1 MSDSQ
6 ANKQVICEVLMEKAK
21 EDKDIF
27 VICSDSKGSGSMT
40 AFADMYPEQF
50 VEVGIA
56 EQNLVSMAAGMAKC
70 GKKVFA
76 VSPASFLTARSY
88 EQIKVDAAYSGA
100 NVKLIGISGGVS
112 YGALGM
118 THHSLQDIAALSAV
132 PGLEIYI
139 PSDRH
144 QTRYLTELLL
154 DSSQPAYVRVG
165 RNAVGDIY
173 SESDGFVG
181 KKAVVHGEYSDSDLV
196 IVACGEMVLEAL
208 KAGRRLNETGVRT
221 CVLDVFCLKPLDEET
236 ILKTCSRARAVITVE
251 EHSGYGGLGSMI
263 CRLLS
268 GHQPKPVIVM
278 AMPDSPVIAG
288 KSREIFEYYGLTA
301 DGIASQ
307 ACRLLDRVK

>member
-1 MSDSQ
+1 MSNSQ

-27 VICSDSKGSGSMT
+27 VMCSDSRGSGSMT
-40 AFADMYPEQF
+40 AFADSYPEQF

-76 VSPASFLTARSY
+76 VSPASFLAARSY

-144 QTRYLTELLL
+144 QTKYLTELLL
-154 DSSQPAYVRVG
+154 DSGQPAYVRVG

-173 SESDGFVG
+173 SERDGFVG
-181 KKAVVHGEYSDSDLV
+181 KKAVVHGEYSDSALV
-196 IVACGEMVLEAL
+196 IIACGEMVLEAL
-208 KAGRRLNETGVRT
+208 KAGRQLNEAGIRT
-221 CVLDVFCLKPLDEET
+221 CVLDAFCLKPLDEET
-236 ILKTCSRARAVITVE
+236 ILKTCRRAKAVITVE

-268 GHQPKPVIVM
+268 GNEPKPVTVM

-301 DGIASQ
+301 DGIVLQ
-307 ACRLLDRVK
+307 ARRLLDRVG